1 MHILVVSEPW
11 RVTLFEQP
19 FNTHLVWSVVP
30 ALCSRA
36 PGTINQSV
44 MCLFPK
50 SSSSVYFITLVKECN
65 VQNNKRRILY
75 FISILYPLEIKLKRI
90 YIPFGRKKYCVFDK
104 VIKKEIQF
112 IERIVLRKSF

>member
-44 MCLFPK
+44 MLSISKVFK
-50 SSSSVYFITLVKECN
+50 QRVLYYFGQGMQCTK
-65 VQNNKRRILY
+65 QQAAD
-75 FISILYPLEIKLKRI
+75 F
-90 YIPFGRKKYCVFDK
+90 VFY
-104 VIKKEIQF
+104 
-112 IERIVLRKSF
+112 

>member
-75 FISILYPLEIKLKRI
+75 FISILYPLEINQREFTFRLAVKNIVYLIKLL
-90 YIPFGRKKYCVFDK
+90 KKKFSS
-104 VIKKEIQF
+104 
-112 IERIVLRKSF
+112 LRELY